1 MPWWLGVLVASALI
15 SVNNLLLR
23 RLGFRPAL
31 VLWLVP
37 LLVGAELGYSYAYSH
52 APKFLHA
59 WFLGTASMAVLGLAS
74 SALLDRSMSVW
85 DGVAVGCIV
94 VGAYLLV
101 R

>member
-1 MPWWLGVLVASALI
+1 
-15 SVNNLLLR
+15 
-23 RLGFRPAL
+23 
-31 VLWLVP
+31 
-37 LLVGAELGYSYAYSH
+37 
-52 APKFLHA
+52 
-59 WFLGTASMAVLGLAS
+59 MAVLGLAS